1 MNSENVN
8 PEAGGDSLPQQPDVV
23 LVHGMWS
30 LPETLRELHDA
41 FVAMGY
47 GVESLCLPHH
57 YEKSA
62 YDDDRKAQLASAR
75 LEDYVDHIVERIR
88 QKSRPPI
95 LVGHSMGALLAQ
107 LAAARVPCE
116 RLVLLSSAAPAG
128 INGLGLSVIRTLG
141 RNLWQFPLWKAVT
154 EVTEAQVRY
163 GIANAQ
169 SPALQQHIARNCT
182 YESGMATWQ
191 ISMGLMLRSRSSAH
205 VDFSRIQCPVLIIG
219 GTADRITPISIQRQI
234 ANRFRGQAKLIEIA
248 DCCHWT
254 IGGEFFP
261 QIQSAIHEWL
271 GFKEQQAG

>member
-8 PEAGGDSLPQQPDVV
+8 PAPEVNSLSRQPEVL

-30 LPETLRELHDA
+30 LPETLWELRDA

-62 YDDDRKAQLASAR
+62 YNGDRKARLAKAR

-107 LAAARVPCE
+107 LAAAREPCE
-116 RLVLLSSAAPAG
+116 RLILLSSAAPAG

-141 RNLWQFPLWKAVT
+141 RNLLRFPLWKTVT
-154 EVTEAQVRY
+154 EVSLAQVRY

-169 SPALQQHIARNCT
+169 NPILQQHIAEHCT
-182 YESGMATWQ
+182 YESGMATTQ
-191 ISMGLMLRSRSSAH
+191 ISLGLLLGNRSSAH
-205 VDFSRIQCPVLIIG
+205 VDFARIQCPVLIIG
-219 GTADRITPISIQRQI
+219 GTADRITPIRIQRQI
-234 ANRFRGQAKLIEIA
+234 AGRLGSRATLIEIA

-254 IGGEFFP
+254 IGGVFFP
-261 QIQSAIHEWL
+261 KIQSAIHKWL
-271 GFKEQQAG
+271 GAKVQRTG

>member
-8 PEAGGDSLPQQPDVV
+8 PAPEVNSISRQPEVL

-30 LPETLRELHDA
+30 LPETLWELRDA

-62 YDDDRKAQLASAR
+62 YNGDRKARLAKAR

-107 LAAARVPCE
+107 LAAAREPCD
-116 RLVLLSSAAPAG
+116 RLILLSSAAPAG

-141 RNLWQFPLWKAVT
+141 RNLLRFPLWKTVT
-154 EVTEAQVRY
+154 EVSLAQVRY

-169 SPALQQHIARNCT
+169 TPSLQQHIAEHCT
-182 YESGMATWQ
+182 YESGMAWNRVR
-191 ISMGLMLRSRSSAH
+191 SGDCRFRSRWTGGPGFCQWSGSPGRRSSRTCGGSAPGK
-205 VDFSRIQCPVLIIG
+205 VTLCATLPTLSR
-219 GTADRITPISIQRQI
+219 TR
-234 ANRFRGQAKLIEIA
+234 AKEVR
-248 DCCHWT
+248 
-254 IGGEFFP
+254 
-261 QIQSAIHEWL
+261 
-271 GFKEQQAG
+271 